1 MVQCGVCGMV
11 FNAYQNTIEADGG
24 SQSDLPYS
32 PATQPID
39 TIAELPA
46 PQLPDEDAS
55 VIVDISESESTQMQP
70 AESLFN
76 VDMPMDVQINSAENV
91 GEDDRAQANPI
102 QFGSKSPRKHI
113 LAWSFFSL
121 LLICLL
127 ILQFSIFYR
136 VKLAAT
142 VPQLEPV
149 LHEFCKLTG
158 CSIDLPKDVN
168 LVKITDTAFEVDPK
182 NPDFISVRIGLE
194 NESDM
199 RIGLP
204 NVALSLTNDQDEV
217 IAKRNF
223 TPSQFLVPPV
233 NEKSGIPAHEAVS
246 AHLLLDVHGISVSG
260 YKVLLFY

>member
-11 FNAYQNTIEADGG
+11 FNAHQNAFEVDTGTQNDSPDSAAD
-24 SQSDLPYS
+24 
-32 PATQPID
+32 QPID
-39 TIAELPA
+39 AIVELPA
-46 PQLPDEDAS
+46 PPQPDEDAS
-55 VIVDISESESTQMQP
+55 VIVDISEPESTQIQP

-76 VDMPMDVQINSAENV
+76 VDMPMDEHISSAENV
-91 GEDDRAQANPI
+91 AEDDHAQANPI

-113 LAWSFFSL
+113 LAWSVFSL

-136 VKLAAT
+136 VELAT
-142 VPQLEPV
+142 NVPQLEPV
-149 LHEFCKLTG
+149 LHEFCKLTN

-168 LVKITDTAFEVDPK
+168 LVKITDTVFEVDPK
-182 NPDFISVRIGLE
+182 NPDLISVRIGLE

-223 TPSQFLVPPV
+223 TPSQFLIPPA